1 MASSVTIVS
10 LFLVTFSLLSP
21 SQSASC
27 QSQTF
32 TRNRIYT
39 FCNDLPSLNSYLHW
53 AYDLANSTLSIAFI
67 AAPAKPNGWIS
78 WAINPTATGMV
89 GSQALMAFKDSKGAM
104 TVKTYNISSYGPVTE
119 SKVWYEVKESSAEFS
134 GGMMRLFATIVLP
147 EKGKSTVNHVWQVG
161 PSLTAGMPDK
171 HELQPANLNS
181 KGGLDLLKG
190 QSAASNGGGDSR
202 TKKKNIHGILN
213 AVSWGIMFPIG
224 IIIARYVRAFPSADP
239 TWFYLHIFCQVSS
252 YAIGV
257 AGWGTGLMLG
267 SQSKGIRYTGHRN
280 IGIALFSIATL
291 QIFALFLRPKKD
303 HKYRFYWNIY
313 HHGIGYT
320 ILVLGILNVFKG
332 LDILNPEPKWR
343 DAYIILIAVLGGIA
357 LVLEAITWIIVL
369 RQKSGMSTKPYD
381 GIKTGHGRQEPLAP

>member
-10 LFLVTFSLLSP
+10 LFLVTFSLFSP

-32 TRNRIYT
+32 TSNRIYT

-89 GSQALMAFKDSKGAM
+89 GSQALMAFRDSKGAM

-119 SKVWYEVKESSAEFS
+119 SKVWYQVKESSAEFS

-181 KGGLDLLKG
+181 KGSLDLLKG

-202 TKKKNIHGILN
+202 TKKKN
-213 AVSWGIMFPIG
+213 
-224 IIIARYVRAFPSADP
+224 VRK
-239 TWFYLHIFCQVSS
+239 C
-252 YAIGV
+252 
-257 AGWGTGLMLG
+257 
-267 SQSKGIRYTGHRN
+267 K
-280 IGIALFSIATL
+280 
-291 QIFALFLRPKKD
+291 FLL
-303 HKYRFYWNIY
+303 YFL
-313 HHGIGYT
+313 
-320 ILVLGILNVFKG
+320 LVPVHSCF
-332 LDILNPEPKWR
+332 
-343 DAYIILIAVLGGIA
+343 
-357 LVLEAITWIIVL
+357 
-369 RQKSGMSTKPYD
+369 
-381 GIKTGHGRQEPLAP
+381 

>member
-1 MASSVTIVS
+1 MASSVTLVT

-21 SQSASC
+21 SHSATC

-32 TRNRIYT
+32 TSNRIYT

-53 AYDLANSTLSIAFI
+53 TYEPANSTLSVAFI

-89 GSQALMAFKDSKGAM
+89 GSQAMMAFKDSKGAM
-104 TVKTYNISSYGPVTE
+104 TFKTYNITSYASITE
-119 SKVWYEVKESSAEFS
+119 SKLWYEVKESSAEFS

-171 HELQPANLNS
+171 HEFQPANLNS
-181 KGGLDLLKG
+181 KGSLDLLKG
-190 QSAASNGGGDSR
+190 QSTASNGGGDPR
-202 TKKKNIHGILN
+202 ARKKKIHGILN
-213 AVSWGIMFPIG
+213 VVSWGIMFPIG
-224 IIIARYVRAFPSADP
+224 IIIARYVRSFPSADP

-257 AGWGTGLMLG
+257 AGWGTGLKLG
-267 SQSKGIRYTGHRN
+267 SQSKGVRYTGHRN
-280 IGIALFSIATL
+280 IGISLFSLATL

-313 HHGIGYT
+313 HHGLGYT

-332 LDILNPEPKWR
+332 LDILNPEPRWR
-343 DAYIILIAVLGGIA
+343 NAYIILIAVLGGIA

-369 RQKSGMSTKPYD
+369 RRKPGKSTKPHD
-381 GIKTGHGRQEPLAP
+381 GIKNGHGRQEPLAP